1 MVKVRDLSHIQIEL
15 LSFESAGGTVRG
27 LFYHAGRPSTCVVL
41 CHGYSASKHNVDPL
55 AFHLAVDGFSAFAFD
70 FLGHKLGASTGKLR
84 SGSDLLENALDAVA
98 LARTLPGVEHIV
110 LGGHSMGAATSIGA
124 AARSP
129 SIEAVIAMATS
140 LDRGRVLTDAGMLS
154 GLQNRAAYVDGASP
168 DEIAISMDEFT
179 SHVAEIAPRPLL
191 VIAGSKDGL
200 VGPSAVRRLFD
211 AASEPKT
218 FELIDA
224 NHTDCAERSRFVVS
238 RWLKAR
244 GYGAG

>member
-1 MVKVRDLSHIQIEL
+1 
-15 LSFESAGGTVRG
+15 
-27 LFYHAGRPSTCVVL
+27 
-41 CHGYSASKHNVDPL
+41 
-55 AFHLAVDGFSAFAFD
+55 LAVDGFSAFAFD
-70 FLGHKLGASTGKLR
+70 FLGHKLGASTGPLR
-84 SGSDLLENALDAVA
+84 SGADLVENALDAVA
-98 LARTLPGVEHIV
+98 LVRGLPGVEHVV

-129 SIEAVIAMATS
+129 VVIEAVIAMATS

-168 DEIAISMDEFT
+168 DEIAVAMDAYT
-179 SHVAEIAPRPLL
+179 ARVSEIAPRPLL

-211 AASEPKT
+211 AAHEPKT
-218 FELIDA
+218 FELVDA

-244 GYGAG
+244 GFAAG